1 MTMTRI
7 LQCVLAVFVLSMAGC
22 GLLGITP
29 DTEKTSN
36 PSTTTN
42 NRKKIDFSKAEG
54 KVRDA
59 IKKMRP
65 STGTADSTIKLVKA
79 DVSAAQEQLKLDN
92 ELADA
97 CACTDAINEANSAS
111 QLLNT
116 FTTKAGSDS
125 KKVSEL
131 DEELSKE
138 LQTYLETAAGKLQT
152 ATKLAGET
160 KSGATVTNSPSSPKS
175 MIDDPTWGWI
185 IFIAK
190 VASGLFIL
198 SLLAY
203 GLFYFRDQSWRHLEH
218 QLAKATADQIS
229 ATRDAQKEV
238 LDKLSSLSSAQK
250 DTGTRLH
257 DMHTEIRSLAR
268 LVRESAHSRGDG
280 HSSYSSLA
288 SSFAQSEPL
297 PPDEP
302 DFPVSVFD
310 YLGKMTRFT
319 NVVKRDFQNN
329 ILISDPDGTG
339 ELVLIRDS
347 RVPDET
353 QPLFVVPRHGQ
364 FQTKQDFHTYYE
376 KYYDC
381 HRPQAG
387 DVWIIDP
394 AVVEKVSGGWQLRE
408 KGLLEI
414 RS

>member
-7 LQCVLAVFVLSMAGC
+7 LQCVLVLFALLIVGCQGNDLVAKEAAKTTPEKKEHQGKPPENANKKLLGEGNQTAPTDGNVGIEANAQTQKGSDPALKGTEPTQKESTHTSIVTLPSSFMDWVILILVAAGC
-22 GLLGITP
+22 IVMVVVIGMGLLQL
-29 DTEKTSN
+29 
-36 PSTTTN
+36 
-42 NRKKIDFSKAEG
+42 RKQSW
-54 KVRDA
+54 
-59 IKKMRP
+59 
-65 STGTADSTIKLVKA
+65 
-79 DVSAAQEQLKLDN
+79 QH
-92 ELADA
+92 
-97 CACTDAINEANSAS
+97 
-111 QLLNT
+111 
-116 FTTKAGSDS
+116 
-125 KKVSEL
+125 
-131 DEELSKE
+131 
-138 LQTYLETAAGKLQT
+138 LETRLG
-152 ATKLAGET
+152 
-160 KSGATVTNSPSSPKS
+160 
-175 MIDDPTWGWI
+175 
-185 IFIAK
+185 
-190 VASGLFIL
+190 
-198 SLLAY
+198 
-203 GLFYFRDQSWRHLEH
+203 R
-218 QLAKATADQIS
+218 ATADQIS

>member
-1 MTMTRI
+1 MTMTRT
-7 LQCVLAVFVLSMAGC
+7 LQCVVVLFALLMAGC
-22 GLLGITP
+22 QGNDLVAREAAKTTP
-29 DTEKTSN
+29 EKKEHQTGKPPEN
-36 PSTTTN
+36 AN
-42 NRKKIDFSKAEG
+42 KQVVREG
-54 KVRDA
+54 NQ
-59 IKKMRP
+59 
-65 STGTADSTIKLVKA
+65 TAP
-79 DVSAAQEQLKLDN
+79 
-92 ELADA
+92 
-97 CACTDAINEANSAS
+97 TDANVAIEANA
-111 QLLNT
+111 QAQ
-116 FTTKAGSDS
+116 KGSDS
-125 KKVSEL
+125 S
-131 DEELSKE
+131 SKGTE
-138 LQTYLETAAGKLQT
+138 PIQKESTHTPIVAWPSSLMDWVILVLVAAGCIVMVVLIGMGLLQLRKQSWQHLETRLG
-152 ATKLAGET
+152 
-160 KSGATVTNSPSSPKS
+160 
-175 MIDDPTWGWI
+175 
-185 IFIAK
+185 
-190 VASGLFIL
+190 
-198 SLLAY
+198 
-203 GLFYFRDQSWRHLEH
+203 R
-218 QLAKATADQIS
+218 ATADQIS

-280 HSSYSSLA
+280 RSSYSSFE
-288 SSFAQSEPL
+288 SSYAQSEPL
-297 PPDEP
+297 RPDEP

-319 NVVKRDFQNN
+319 NVVKRDFQNG

-347 RVPDET
+347 RLPDET
-353 QPLFVVPRHGQ
+353 QPLFVVPRHPQ